1 MAVGGAKR
9 ALLLIHI
16 LSVAGNGY
24 SSVQENNHGS
34 DDHEHRKKLDSSLKS
49 GFLIGYVFSSVS
61 IITIFMSY
69 CVPWARLIKR
79 KGKEVTM
86 KTPMMTSLMERQ
98 EMKRKEAN
106 VQNSELEKL
115 VTRISF
121 AALNIATRSFDQDN
135 VIGVGKMGT
144 MYRAAHRYDLFTAVK
159 RLHDSQHLEKQF
171 LSELIILGKFRHAN
185 IIPLLGFCIESR
197 ERLLVYKYMPNGNL
211 HDWLHPV
218 KCNAEKLDWHVR
230 VKIAI
235 GVARGLAWLHDFN
248 NFLIVHLDICSRSI
262 LLDKYFV
269 PKISN
274 FGGAM
279 HRRSNDKGLIA
290 SSKIGELE
298 LIKQDVYQFGI
309 LLLEL
314 IAVHDPD
321 HNSKS
326 SHTLEENLFE
336 RIAHLSSSSSGLFH
350 AVDKSLLGQG
360 FDGEILHFLK
370 IVSSCIHPILDQR
383 PTMLQAFQMLM
394 VLRKRERCIENPKL
408 LAQLTGR
415 R

>member
-1 MAVGGAKR
+1 M
-9 ALLLIHI
+9 
-16 LSVAGNGY
+16 
-24 SSVQENNHGS
+24 
-34 DDHEHRKKLDSSLKS
+34 
-49 GFLIGYVFSSVS
+49 
-61 IITIFMSY
+61 
-69 CVPWARLIKR
+69 
-79 KGKEVTM
+79 
-86 KTPMMTSLMERQ
+86 
-98 EMKRKEAN
+98 
-106 VQNSELEKL
+106 
-115 VTRISF
+115 VTRTSF

-159 RLHDSQHLEKQF
+159 RLHDSQHLGKQF
-171 LSELIILGKFRHAN
+171 RSELIILAKFRHMN
-185 IIPLLGFCIESR
+185 IIPLLGFCIESG

-336 RIAHLSSSSSGLFH
+336 RIAHLSSSSSGLYH

-370 IVSSCIHPILDQR
+370 IASSCIHPILDQR

-394 VLRKRERCIENPKL
+394 VLRKRERFIENPKL
-408 LAQLTGR
+408 LDQLTSR
-415 R
+415 C

>member
-1 MAVGGAKR
+1 
-9 ALLLIHI
+9 
-16 LSVAGNGY
+16 
-24 SSVQENNHGS
+24 
-34 DDHEHRKKLDSSLKS
+34 
-49 GFLIGYVFSSVS
+49 
-61 IITIFMSY
+61 MSY
-69 CVPWARLIKR
+69 CVPWARLMKR
-79 KGKEVTM
+79 KGNEVMM

-98 EMKRKEAN
+98 EKKRKEAN
-106 VQNSELEKL
+106 VQSRCFLDTRLIWTRMSRFFRGKFSRHFHEVSRSREKGSDDRKIWIVAFNITSCGAQTWRQQSGQLSHSVHNSELEKL
-115 VTRISF
+115 VIRTSF

-135 VIGVGKMGT
+135 VIGVGRMGT

-159 RLHDSQHLEKQF
+159 RLHDSQPLGKQF
-171 LSELIILGKFRHAN
+171 RSELTILAKFRHIN
-185 IIPLLGFCIESR
+185 IIPLLGFCIESG

-218 KCNAEKLDWHVR
+218 KCNAKKLDWHAR

-290 SSKIGELE
+290 SSKIGEVE

-336 RIAHLSSSSSGLFH
+336 RIAHLSSSSSGLYN

-360 FDGEILHFLK
+360 VDGEILHFLK
-370 IVSSCIHPILDQR
+370 IASSCIHPILDQR

-394 VLRKRERCIENPKL
+394 VLREEGREIHRKS
-408 LAQLTGR
+408 
-415 R
+415 

>member
-1 MAVGGAKR
+1 V
-9 ALLLIHI
+9 
-16 LSVAGNGY
+16 
-24 SSVQENNHGS
+24 
-34 DDHEHRKKLDSSLKS
+34 
-49 GFLIGYVFSSVS
+49 
-61 IITIFMSY
+61 
-69 CVPWARLIKR
+69 
-79 KGKEVTM
+79 
-86 KTPMMTSLMERQ
+86 
-98 EMKRKEAN
+98 
-106 VQNSELEKL
+106 LEKK
-115 VTRISF
+115 VTRTSF

-144 MYRAAHRYDLFTAVK
+144 MYRAAHPYDCFTAVK
-159 RLHDSQHLEKQF
+159 RLHDSQPLGKQF
-171 LSELIILGKFRHAN
+171 RSELIILAKFRHMN
-185 IIPLLGFCIESR
+185 IIPLLGFCIESG

-218 KCNAEKLDWHVR
+218 KYKAEKLDWHVR

-262 LLDKYFV
+262 LLDKYFE

-279 HRRSNDKGLIA
+279 HRSSSDKGLIA

-321 HNSKS
+321 HNSES

-336 RIAHLSSSSSGLFH
+336 RIAHLSSSSSGLYH
-350 AVDKSLLGQG
+350 AVDKSLLDQG

-370 IVSSCIHPILDQR
+370 IASSCIHPILDRR

-394 VLRKRERCIENPKL
+394 VLREGERDSSKILSYWLN
-408 LAQLTGR
+408 
-415 R
+415 

>member
-1 MAVGGAKR
+1 MAVGGAKL
-9 ALLLIHI
+9 ALFLIHI
-16 LSVAGNGY
+16 LSVAGDEY
-24 SSVQENNHGS
+24 SSSQDNDHGG
-34 DDHEHRKKLDSSLKS
+34 DDHEHRKKLISSLKS
-49 GFLIGYVFSSVS
+49 GFVIGYVFSSVS
-61 IITIFMSY
+61 VITIFMSY
-69 CVPWARLIKR
+69 CVPWASLMKR
-79 KGKEVTM
+79 KGNEVMM

-106 VQNSELEKL
+106 VQSSELEKL
-115 VTRISF
+115 VIRTSF

-135 VIGVGKMGT
+135 VIGVGRMGT

-159 RLHDSQHLEKQF
+159 RLHDSQPLGKQF
-171 LSELIILGKFRHAN
+171 RSELTILAKFRHMN
-185 IIPLLGFCIESR
+185 IIPLLGFCVESG

-218 KCNAEKLDWHVR
+218 KCNAKKLDWHAR

-290 SSKIGELE
+290 SSKIGEVE
-298 LIKQDVYQFGI
+298 LIKQDVYRFGI

-321 HNSKS
+321 HN
-326 SHTLEENLFE
+326 TLEENLFE
-336 RIAHLSSSSSGLFH
+336 RIAHLSSSSSGLYN

-370 IVSSCIHPILDQR
+370 IASSCIHPVLDQR
-383 PTMLQAFQMLM
+383 PTMLQAFQKLM
-394 VLRKRERCIENPKL
+394 VLREGEREIHRKP
-408 LAQLTGR
+408 
-415 R
+415 